1 MQKKLYLN
9 QKFTKFINNKN
20 FEFDR
25 SKILKVLS
33 SDLLEDAYKTISK
46 WQKYQPTPLESLN
59 KLREELNLKN
69 IFYKDESKRFGLKSF
84 KALGGAYAVE
94 KMTKG
99 KKDVTVSTATAGNH
113 GKSVAWG
120 AKNLGLDCKIFISEN
135 VSKTRAEEMRNLS
148 AEVIRVKGNY
158 DNSLNVCK
166 KESKKNN
173 WEIIQ
178 DVAWP
183 DYELVPKLTM
193 AGYSIM
199 IKEISVQTNEYI
211 THIFLQ
217 AGVGGMA
224 AGLIAGVAEYFKKVP
239 KIIIVEPDN
248 ANCVMQSIENN
259 TPTRVDIRKES
270 IMGGMSCG
278 EVSIVPWQIL
288 KNSVNNC
295 ISVSDKFVAL
305 TVAMLADKMLSDV
318 SIVGGECSTPG
329 VTSLISCCNN
339 EETRSALEINENSN
353 ILLIGCEGSADVEL
367 YKKLL
372 NEGKQLIELYEKIK

>member
-1 MQKKLYLN
+1 MQKNLYLN
-9 QKFTKFINNKN
+9 QKFTKFINNEN

-25 SKILKVLS
+25 SKILKILN

-59 KLREELNLKN
+59 KLSKELELKN

-94 KMTKG
+94 KITKG
-99 KKDVTVSTATAGNH
+99 RKDITVSTATAGNH

-120 AKNLGLDCKIFISEN
+120 AKNLGLNCKIFISEN
-135 VSKTRAEEMRNLS
+135 VSETRAEEMRNFN

-158 DNSLNVCK
+158 ENSLNVCK
-166 KESKKNN
+166 EESKKNK

-193 AGYSIM
+193 AGYSTM
-199 IKEISVQTNEYI
+199 IKEISVQTNEYV

-224 AGLIAGVAEYFKKVP
+224 AGVVAGVANYFKKVP
-239 KIIIVEPDN
+239 KIIIVEPEN

-259 TPTRVDIRKES
+259 TPTSVDIKRES

-278 EVSIVPWQIL
+278 DVSLVPWQIL

-295 ISVSDKFVAL
+295 VSVSDKFVSQ
-305 TVAMLADKMLSDV
+305 TVAMLADKMLSDI
-318 SIVGGECSTPG
+318 SIVGGECATPG
-329 VTSLISCCNN
+329 ITSLISCCNN
-339 EETRSALEINENSN
+339 KETKSALDINENSN

-367 YKKLL
+367 YQKLL
-372 NEGKQLIELYEKIK
+372 NEGKKLI

>member
-1 MQKKLYLN
+1 MQKNLYLN
-9 QKFTKFINNKN
+9 QKFTKFINNEN

-25 SKILKVLS
+25 SKILKILN

-59 KLREELNLKN
+59 KLSKELELKN

-94 KMTKG
+94 KITKG
-99 KKDVTVSTATAGNH
+99 KKDVIVSTATAGNH

-120 AKNLGLDCKIFISEN
+120 AKNLGLNCKIFISEN
-135 VSKTRAEEMRNLS
+135 VSETRAEEMRNLN

-158 DNSLNVCK
+158 EDSLNFCK
-166 KESKKNN
+166 EESKKNN

-183 DYELVPKLTM
+183 NYELVPKLTM
-193 AGYSIM
+193 AGYSTM

-224 AGLIAGVAEYFKKVP
+224 AGLVDGVANYFKKVP
-239 KIIIVEPDN
+239 KIIIVEPEN

-259 TPTRVDIRKES
+259 TPTSVDIKKES

-278 EVSIVPWQIL
+278 EVSLVPWQIL

-295 ISVSDKFVAL
+295 ISVSDKFISQ
-305 TVAMLADKMLSDV
+305 TVAMLADKVLSDI
-318 SIVGGECSTPG
+318 SIEGGECSTPG
-329 VTSLISCCNN
+329 ITSLISCCNT
-339 EETRSALEINENSN
+339 EETKSTLEINGNSN
-353 ILLIGCEGSADVEL
+353 ILLIGCEGSADIDL
-367 YKKLL
+367 YQKLLSEGKKL
-372 NEGKQLIELYEKIK
+372 I

>member
-1 MQKKLYLN
+1 MQKNLYLN

-25 SKILKVLS
+25 EKILKILNC
-33 SDLLEDAYKTISK
+33 DLLEDAYKLISK
-46 WQKYQPTPLESLN
+46 WHKYQPTPLESLN
-59 KLREELNLKN
+59 KLSKELDLKN

-94 KMTKG
+94 KITKG
-99 KKDVTVSTATAGNH
+99 KKDITVSTATAGNH

-120 AKNLGLDCKIFISEN
+120 AKNLGLNCKIFISEN
-135 VSKTRAEEMRNLS
+135 VSETRAEEMRNLN

-158 DNSLNVCK
+158 EDSLNFCK
-166 KESKKNN
+166 EESKKNN

-193 AGYSIM
+193 AGYSTI
-199 IKEISVQTNEYI
+199 IKEITVQTNEYI

-224 AGLIAGVAEYFKKVP
+224 AGLVAGVANYFKKVP
-239 KIIIVEPDN
+239 KIIIVEPEN

-259 TPTRVDIRKES
+259 TPTSVDIKKES

-278 EVSIVPWQIL
+278 EVSLVPWQIL

-295 ISVSDKFVAL
+295 VSVSDKFVSQ
-305 TVAMLADKMLSDV
+305 TVAMLADKIVCDI
-318 SIVGGECSTPG
+318 SIEGGECSTPG
-329 VTSLISCCNN
+329 ITSLISCCNN
-339 EETRSALEINENSN
+339 DETKSALEINENSN
-353 ILLIGCEGSADVEL
+353 ILLIGCEGSAD
-367 YKKLL
+367 
-372 NEGKQLIELYEKIK
+372 IELYQKLLSEGKKLI

>member
-1 MQKKLYLN
+1 MQKNLYLN
-9 QKFTKFINNKN
+9 QKFTKFINNEN

-25 SKILKVLS
+25 SKILKILN

-59 KLREELNLKN
+59 KLSKELGLKN

-94 KMTKG
+94 KITKG
-99 KKDVTVSTATAGNH
+99 KKDVIVSTATAGNH

-120 AKNLGLDCKIFISEN
+120 AKNLGLNCKIFISEN
-135 VSKTRAEEMRNLS
+135 VSETRAEEMRNLN

-158 DNSLNVCK
+158 EDSLNFCK

-193 AGYSIM
+193 AGYSTI

-224 AGLIAGVAEYFKKVP
+224 AGLVAGVANYFKKVP
-239 KIIIVEPDN
+239 KIIIVEPEN

-259 TPTRVDIRKES
+259 TPTSVDIKKES

-278 EVSIVPWQIL
+278 EVSLVPWQIL

-295 ISVSDKFVAL
+295 ISVSDKFVSQ
-305 TVAMLADKMLSDV
+305 TVAMLADKVLSDI
-318 SIVGGECSTPG
+318 SIEGGECSTPG
-329 VTSLISCCNN
+329 ITSLISCCNN
-339 EETRSALEINENSN
+339 EEIKNALEINENSN
-353 ILLIGCEGSADVEL
+353 ILLIGCEGSADIDL
-367 YKKLL
+367 YQKLLSEGKKL
-372 NEGKQLIELYEKIK
+372 I

>member
-1 MQKKLYLN
+1 MQKNLYLN
-9 QKFTKFINNKN
+9 QKFTKFINNEN

-25 SKILKVLS
+25 SKILKILN
-33 SDLLEDAYKTISK
+33 SDLLDEAYKTISK

-59 KLREELNLKN
+59 KLSNELKLKN

-94 KMTKG
+94 KITKG
-99 KKDVTVSTATAGNH
+99 KKNVIISTATAGNH

-120 AKNLGLDCKIFISEN
+120 AKNLGLNCKIFVSEN
-135 VSKTRAEEMRNLS
+135 VSETRAEEMRNLN

-158 DNSLNVCK
+158 EDSLNFCK
-166 KESKKNN
+166 EESKKNN

-183 DYELVPKLTM
+183 NYELVPKLTM
-193 AGYSIM
+193 AGYSTI
-199 IKEISVQTNEYI
+199 IKEISIQTNEYI

-224 AGLIAGVAEYFKKVP
+224 AGLVAGVAHYFKKVP
-239 KIIIVEPDN
+239 KIIIVEPEN

-259 TPTRVDIRKES
+259 TPTSVDIKKES

-278 EVSIVPWQIL
+278 EVSLVPWQIL

-295 ISVSDKFVAL
+295 VSVSDKFVSQ
-305 TVAMLADKMLSDV
+305 TVAMLADKVVCDI
-318 SIVGGECSTPG
+318 SIEGGECSTPG
-329 VTSLISCCNN
+329 ITSLISCCNN
-339 EETRSALEINENSN
+339 DETKSALEINENSN
-353 ILLIGCEGSADVEL
+353 ILLIGCEGSADIDL

-372 NEGKQLIELYEKIK
+372 SEGKKLI

>member
-1 MQKKLYLN
+1 MQKNLYLN
-9 QKFTKFINNKN
+9 QKFTKFINNEN

-25 SKILKVLS
+25 SKILKILN
-33 SDLLEDAYKTISK
+33 SDLLDDAYKTISK

-59 KLREELNLKN
+59 KLSKKLELKN

-94 KMTKG
+94 KITKG
-99 KKDVTVSTATAGNH
+99 RKDITVSTATAGNH

-120 AKNLGLDCKIFISEN
+120 AKNLGLNCKIFISEN
-135 VSKTRAEEMRNLS
+135 VSETRAEEMRNLN

-158 DNSLNVCK
+158 EDSLNFCK
-166 KESKKNN
+166 EESKKNN

-193 AGYSIM
+193 AGYSTI

-224 AGLIAGVAEYFKKVP
+224 AGLVAGVANYFKKVP
-239 KIIIVEPDN
+239 KIIIVEPEN

-259 TPTRVDIRKES
+259 TPTSVDIKKES

-278 EVSIVPWQIL
+278 EVSLVPWQIL

-295 ISVSDKFVAL
+295 VSVSDKFVSQ
-305 TVAMLADKMLSDV
+305 TVAMLAHKVLSDI
-318 SIVGGECSTPG
+318 SIEGGECSTPG
-329 VTSLISCCNN
+329 ITSLISCCNN
-339 EETRSALEINENSN
+339 SKIKSALEINENSN
-353 ILLIGCEGSADVEL
+353 ILLIGCEGSAD
-367 YKKLL
+367 
-372 NEGKQLIELYEKIK
+372 IELYQKLLSEGKKLI